1 MRFTTTAFVTS
12 LAATTAFAAPATPIE
27 KRDTPPAQC
36 VSKHGSVS
44 NFWGIYY
51 PQRGGNVGDWGVGI
65 LDNVRGHGC
74 LVTNWQA
81 VPDNGNGIAVTFNA
95 PLTCQAYDIAAALNA
110 ASGEWVYCE
119 GDTMN
124 GLFDSAGQVI
134 SGFVEVLG
142 QAASALSAF
151 GK

>member
-1 MRFTTTAFVTS
+1 MRFSTTAFIAS
-12 LAATTAFAAPATPIE
+12 LAATSAIAMPTDVLT

-36 VSKHGSVS
+36 SSKHGSVS

-51 PQRGGNVGDWGVGI
+51 PHRGGNVGDWANGI
-65 LDNVRGHGC
+65 LDNVRGRGC

-81 VPDNGNGIAVTFNA
+81 IQDNEDGVACTFSV

-110 ASGEWVYCE
+110 ASGEWIYCE

-124 GLFDSAGQVI
+124 GLFDGAGQVI
-134 SGFVEVLG
+134 SGFAGVLG
-142 QAASALSAF
+142 DVAGALGIFA
-151 GK
+151 K